1 MLDGIGPFV
10 SFMAK
15 VGTLKNPPADWRDM
29 FFPEAMAGV
38 RLTSSSWGTR
48 RGRASKDGRKLRARP
63 PLAIRA
69 FTPVFDVLWLAPQDE
84 DHQRRA

>member
-15 VGTLKNPPADWRDM
+15 IGTLKNPPADWRDM

-38 RLTSSSWGTR
+38 RLTSSS
-48 RGRASKDGRKLRARP
+48 
-63 PLAIRA
+63 
-69 FTPVFDVLWLAPQDE
+69 
-84 DHQRRA
+84 